1 MNQMQQ
7 NYDKA
12 TTFVKYI
19 AYVFQGHLAS
29 IAVSITWET
38 VEIKNRKYNN
48 VIFKFPA
55 YFKTFN

>member
-7 NYDKA
+7 NYGEA
-12 TTFVKYI
+12 TTFGENIPHMFLKGI
-19 AYVFQGHLAS
+19 LFQWQFPQRGRQLK
-29 IAVSITWET
+29 I
-38 VEIKNRKYNN
+38 KYNN